1 MGIHTGQSIV
11 GLMGY
16 GDTVSRTAIGD
27 NVNVASRL
35 EQMTKA
41 YNSEL
46 IISKQVAKKAK
57 LKKGDF
63 VEEAVEV
70 RGRNEKLDIV
80 SIPDASQ
87 IQLV

>member
-1 MGIHTGQSIV
+1 MAIHTGQSIV
-11 GLMGY
+11 GMMGY

-46 IISKQVAKKAK
+46 IIFKQVAKQAAPKNK
-57 LKKGDF
+57 
-63 VEEAVEV
+63 
-70 RGRNEKLDIV
+70 
-80 SIPDASQ
+80 
-87 IQLV
+87 